1 MTNPEEVLVSEVGR
15 GTVLAGRYRIVA
27 PAPSD
32 LDGATAWQA
41 TDQILDRPV
50 RVRVLEAGAVAPA
63 LDAARRAALVTDAR
77 LVRVLDVGTHEGV
90 GYVVSEQVTGPS
102 LAQLVARAPL
112 TPDQARAVIGEAAS
126 ALEVARRRGV
136 HHLALRPSVLH
147 VNSDGRVL
155 LGGLAIDAALLGT
168 AGGDAR
174 ATTRSDTVGLVRLL
188 YAALTGL
195 WPAGDRPGA
204 GDPLPEAPLLG
215 ARPVPPSD
223 LVAGI
228 PADLDTL
235 CAVTLGPH
243 DDGPHSPGELVRELE
258 PWGEIRAVA
267 GVPDATAVLG
277 GAVAAATEPTL
288 ADIVSQ
294 DTEPVRVQR
303 QSVRSAF
310 DSPPPGANR
319 PGTPP
324 PAAPSRSSAFSAAG
338 PGAGA
343 AAGGPPEYVD
353 PTVPIAPD
361 LVGGTPTAAF
371 AGAGA
376 GAGAQSGADA
386 VGTTSVLPA
395 GGPPT
400 AVAPPTAAPG
410 AFASHGAPVSP
421 AAASVPRAPVAH
433 VPPPPG
439 DPSGPAGTY
448 GAAPVRRPTSAYRT
462 DGSSG
467 LPPVLPPDDGLE
479 SFDELGWGEP
489 DAPERRRFDPTKL
502 VLAVVAVAVVIGV
515 VLAFRALFSSLD
527 PGDTGA
533 QPDDQT
539 QEQPAES
546 AAPEQPAEQPGETPA
561 GEAPAAAA
569 PVIAS
574 TTSFDP
580 SDSDGE
586 HEEAVAR
593 AYDGDP
599 STFWYTQTY
608 KRDDFAGF
616 KNAVGYVVNL
626 QAPSTLSKVTLHV
639 NGTGGN
645 VEIRNTTAADPG
657 GGTVLASG
665 PVGPDT
671 VFEFDPVETSTV
683 VVWITQLPTAADG
696 GFRLELNEMS
706 LG

>member
-1 MTNPEEVLVSEVGR
+1 MSEVGR

-32 LDGATAWQA
+32 LEGASAWQA

-112 TPDQARAVIGEAAS
+112 TPDQARAVVGEAAS

-147 VNSDGRVL
+147 VNSDGRVM
-155 LGGLAIDAALLGT
+155 LGGLALDAALLGT

-174 ATTRSDTVGLVRLL
+174 STTRADTVGLVRLL
-188 YAALTGL
+188 YAALTGT
-195 WPAGDRPGA
+195 WPAAERPGA
-204 GDPLPEAPLLG
+204 GDPLPDAPLLDG
-215 ARPVPPSD
+215 WPVAPSD
-223 LVAGI
+223 LVPGV

-235 CAVTLGPH
+235 CGVTLGPN

-267 GVPDATAVLG
+267 SPDDATAVLG
-277 GAVAAATEPTL
+277 GAVAAAAAPSV
-288 ADIVSQ
+288 ADVVSQ

-310 DSPPPGANR
+310 DAPAPGANR

-324 PAAPSRSSAFSAAG
+324 PAAPRTSAFGAPPASA
-338 PGAGA
+338 
-343 AAGGPPEYVD
+343 PPEYVD
-353 PTVPIAPD
+353 PTVPLAPGMVGPPPG
-361 LVGGTPTAAF
+361 VGGPDAGQGRGGAAF
-371 AGAGA
+371 TGAAAAGAFG
-376 GAGAQSGADA
+376 GA
-386 VGTTSVLPA
+386 VGATSVLPA
-395 GGPPT
+395 ADGPPT
-400 AVAPPTAAPG
+400 AVAPPPGASHG

-421 AAASVPRAPVAH
+421 VAASVPRAPVG
-433 VPPPPG
+433 PPPG
-439 DPSGPAGTY
+439 EGLPDGTP
-448 GAAPVRRPTSAYRT
+448 PVRRPTSAYR
-462 DGSSG
+462 DDAGYG
-467 LPPVLPPDDGLE
+467 PPPVLPPDDGQP
-479 SFDELGWGEP
+479 FDDIGWEEPGEP
-489 DAPERRRFDPTKL
+489 TNRRFDPTKL
-502 VLAVVAVAVVIGV
+502 VLGLVVVAVVIGV
-515 VLAFRALFSSLD
+515 VFAFRALFTSD
-527 PGDTGA
+527 PGDSTADPGT
-533 QPDDQT
+533 DQT
-539 QEQPAES
+539 QEQPAEPS
-546 AAPEQPAEQPGETPA
+546 APQEQPSGEPAETPA
-561 GEAPAAAA
+561 PEPPPAAA

-574 TTSFDP
+574 ATSFDP

-599 STFWYTQTY
+599 GTHWYTQTY

-616 KNAVGYVVNL
+616 KNAVGYIVNL
-626 QAPSTLSKVTLHV
+626 QAPATLSRVTLHV
-639 NGTGGN
+639 NGNGGN
-645 VEIRNTTAADPG
+645 VEIRNTSASDPG

-665 PVGPDT
+665 PVSPDT
-671 VFEFDPVETSTV
+671 VFEFDPTEVSTV